1 MANKLIGLNG
11 KVVAVIDGNGLC
23 IQCDID
29 ESELVAPGYD
39 RMTDATGTLRCG
51 DAYDAK
57 QASFDKQ
64 EKVILEILFRLA
76 NDVREIRDVLV
87 TARGGWKTL
96 VVVIGFSVSLGAAL
110 AKALPFLAMP
120 RP

>member
-76 NDVREIRDVLV
+76 NDVRALQGKGALTVAQFKTYVLGLM
-87 TARGGWKTL
+87 A
-96 VVVIGFSVSLGAAL
+96 
-110 AKALPFLAMP
+110 
-120 RP
+120 